1 MKKISTAAITA
12 KKNFSQPKLT
22 NGLDLGDRSSWYCL
36 LDEVR
41 EVLEQK
47 LATTPK
53 AMREVFGSMP
63 HQPGLKSL
71 YHDVEIG
78 LIPVANVLI
87 KLTDM
92 HVRVQEKTAL
102 EDEIAKLQEQRRILK
117 SMIDMRDFETLRLR
131 CLRLKVMKLKR
142 MKVKRIK
149 SKLKRLAMT
158 VTQMA

>member
-1 MKKISTAAITA
+1 LVLPARRSEGSAGTETGNDSESDARGVRKHAASARI
-12 KKNFSQPKLT
+12 
-22 NGLDLGDRSSWYCL
+22 
-36 LDEVR
+36 E
-41 EVLEQK
+41 
-47 LATTPK
+47 
-53 AMREVFGSMP
+53 
-63 HQPGLKSL
+63 SL